1 VIKKLTSMTAFGW
14 LGVTQIILLIA
25 WVNFGEKFSA
35 YPAIHTLAICE
46 YSAYFVVATVWVF
59 STQLMRKR
67 ETAMAPI
74 EIFSWILTLLIVA
87 AVLLFRWSK
96 GLPQTLP
103 ALLPLL
109 MIAAIAA
116 GSLLSELRRNAKE
129 QKGNFGI
136 STTA

>member
-14 LGVTQIILLIA
+14 LGVTEIVLLIA
-25 WVNFGEKFSA
+25 WFNFGQKFSA

-46 YSAYFVVATVWVF
+46 YYAYFVVATVWVF
-59 STQLMRKR
+59 SAQLMRKR
-67 ETAMAPI
+67 ETAMAPV
-74 EIFSWILTLLIVA
+74 EIFSWIFTLLIVA
-87 AVLLFRWSK
+87 ADPLIRWSK

-109 MIAAIAA
+109 MIAAIAV
-116 GSLLSELRRNAKE
+116 GSLLSELRRKAKE

-136 STTA
+136 GTTS